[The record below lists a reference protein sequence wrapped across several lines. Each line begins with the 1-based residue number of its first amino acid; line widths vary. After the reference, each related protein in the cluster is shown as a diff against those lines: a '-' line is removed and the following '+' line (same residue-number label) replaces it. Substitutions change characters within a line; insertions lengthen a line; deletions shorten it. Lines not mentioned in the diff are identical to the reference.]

1 MIMRRIYS
9 KVFAFGFKQHEEYSL
24 VSKVTTYRFSRK
36 RRNFTTC
43 PPVLASG
50 HEADDYNDIRK
61 SIKSLCARFPGRY
74 WQDLEKNDQYPSD
87 FVEAMQDSG
96 FLSVLIPQ
104 EYGGSGLGL
113 KAATVVLEEI
123 HRNGC
128 NASAAHA
135 QMYTMGSIL
144 HSGTS
149 EQKQNYL
156 PQIANGNLRLQ
167 AFGVTESN
175 SGSDTLSLKT
185 TAVQDD
191 NEDWLI
197 NGAKL
202 WTSRASHSDL
212 MLLLARTGDGK
223 GHRLHQ
229 LTTFLVNM
237 KDQSGLEIQPIKT
250 MMNHSTTAVYF
261 DNVKVPKENVIGSVG
276 GGFKTILQGMNVE
289 RVLIAAECI
298 GDGRYFIDKA
308 TRYASER
315 IIFGRPIG
323 QNQGVQFPIAQAY
336 CDLEAASLMVDKAA
350 TKYDAGDHDI
360 GAEANISKYL
370 AAEASFKC
378 GDICIQTFGGYGF
391 AKEYDIERKF
401 RETRLY
407 RVAPISTNL
416 ILSYVG
422 EKLLG
427 MPRSY

>member
-1 MIMRRIYS
+1 MRGISTNIFTVGIKTYNT
-9 KVFAFGFKQHEEYSL
+9 
-24 VSKVTTYRFSRK
+24 VSIFQNISCLQFLWITRKLTTSSRLLTL
-36 RRNFTTC
+36 N
-43 PPVLASG
+43 G
-50 HEADDYNDIRK
+50 EDEYNDVRK
-61 SIKSLCARFPGRY
+61 SIKSLCSHFPGKY
-74 WQDLEKNDQYPSD
+74 WQKLEKDEQYPSD
-87 FVEAMQDSG
+87 FVKAMQDSG

-123 HRNGC
+123 HRSGC

-144 HSGTS
+144 HSGSS
-149 EQKQNYL
+149 EQKEKYL
-156 PQIANGNLRLQ
+156 PQISKGNLRLQ

-185 TAVQDD
+185 TAVEDE
-191 NEDWLI
+191 NGDWLI
-197 NGAKL
+197 NGSKL
-202 WTSRASHSDL
+202 WTSRAEYSDM
-212 MLLLARTGDGK
+212 MLLLARTGNGN
-223 GHRLHQ
+223 GHRLNQ
-229 LTTFLVNM
+229 LTTFLVDM
-237 KDQSGLEIQPIKT
+237 REQKGLEIKPIKT
-250 MMNHSTTAVYF
+250 MINHSTTAVYF
-261 DNVKVPKENVIGSVG
+261 DNVRVPKENVIGRVG
-276 GGFKTILQGMNVE
+276 DGFKTILQGMNVE

-298 GDGRYFIDKA
+298 GDGRFFIDKA
-308 TRYASER
+308 SKYASER
-315 IIFGRPIG
+315 SVFGRPIG

-350 TKYDAGDHDI
+350 TKYDAGHRNI
-360 GAEANISKYL
+360 GPEANISKYL

-378 GDICIQTFGGYGF
+378 GDTCIQTFGGFGF

-427 MPRSY
+427 MPKSY